1 MTEHQAPDADRIF
14 EELKQEHRR
23 ALVSGD
29 IDALE
34 RVQIKLDELRAAG
47 RKQ

>member
-1 MTEHQAPDADRIF
+1 MAEHEPPDIDRIF
-14 EELKQEHRR
+14 EELKKEHRR

-34 RVQIKLDELRAAG
+34 RVQAKLDELMAAG